1 MSEKLN
7 HSDISALLAKE
18 AGLSVTKAD
27 LFTKALFDIIIE
39 GLEQDGIVKI
49 NGLGTFKVTDV
60 ADRSSVNVNTGEK
73 IEIKGHRKLTFVPAE
88 SLKECVNRPF
98 AMFEP
103 VEIDDNYQDENET
116 SAPDSVPE
124 ESNGTVPEP
133 FNAAEIEEEM
143 PLEDDGNRHDE
154 AKAAIQIEEEQA
166 REGNDNVAFDVADP
180 ITAEE
185 ELPVEVEEEEE
196 ETADVESTLDETTD
210 KVAEEENSDDVTE
223 STTDEEP
230 VTEEATETENEKE
243 DSLTS
248 EDAVPAQP
256 DDATEDN
263 AASVKKRNN
272 TWRFFIYFII
282 GAVCGFAAIKMM
294 GRNHASDEASEEI
307 AVNNISNQEV
317 IAETKSGPAVVVED
331 TVASGTTAEPTTPI
345 EETQASSDAEADA
358 AYSFIMVDEL
368 AARSDRDI
376 TDADTTLYVTEG
388 DIAVHVVAADERL
401 AKIAYD
407 YYGSRKLWPYIA
419 KHNNLKKPYGIAVGM
434 ELSIPGLMPKKRV
447 PRVK

>member
-18 AGLSVTKAD
+18 AGLSVAKAD
-27 LFTKALFDIIIE
+27 SFTKALFDIIIE

-103 VEIDDNYQDENET
+103 VEIDDNYQDESDDEANG
-116 SAPDSVPE
+116 SDAVSE
-124 ESNGTVPEP
+124 ESSENMPAP

-143 PLEDDGNRHDE
+143 PLEDECNGHDE
-154 AKAAIQIEEEQA
+154 PKAAIPIEEEQA
-166 REGNDNVAFDVADP
+166 RDEDDNVVSNVADP
-180 ITAEE
+180 IASEE
-185 ELPVEVEEEEE
+185 ELRVEVEEEEE
-196 ETADVESTLDETTD
+196 DTAAVEPTLDETTD
-210 KVAEEENSDDVTE
+210 GVAMGDYSDDVTE
-223 STTDEEP
+223 ETRDEGP
-230 VTEEATETENEKE
+230 VTEEATETDNEKE

-248 EDAVPAQP
+248 EDAAPAQH
-256 DDATEDN
+256 DESTENDA
-263 AASVKKRNN
+263 APVKKRYNI
-272 TWRFFIYFII
+272 WRFAIYFII
-282 GAVCGFAAIKMM
+282 GAVCGFVAIKMM
-294 GRNHASDEASEEI
+294 GRNHTSDETSEEI
-307 AVNNISNQEV
+307 AVNIVSSQEV
-317 IAETKSGPAVVVED
+317 IAETKNEPAVIIED
-331 TVASGTTAEPTTPI
+331 SVASATTAEPATPI
-345 EETQASSDAEADA
+345 EEIKASNEGDDYA
-358 AYSFIMVDEL
+358 AYSFILVDDL

-388 DIAVHVVAADERL
+388 DIAVHVVAEDERL

-434 ELSIPGLMPKKRV
+434 ELSIPRLQPKK
-447 PRVK
+447 

>member
-27 LFTKALFDIIIE
+27 FFTKALFDIIIE

-88 SLKECVNRPF
+88 SLKECVNHPF

-103 VEIDDNYQDENET
+103 VEIDDNYQDESDNDANV
-116 SAPDSVPE
+116 SDIVPSE
-124 ESNGTVPEP
+124 ENNGTVPEP

-143 PLEDDGNRHDE
+143 PLEDECNGHDE
-154 AKAAIQIEEEQA
+154 PKAAIPIEEEQA
-166 REGNDNVAFDVADP
+166 RDEDDNVVSDVANP

-185 ELPVEVEEEEE
+185 ELQVEVEEEEE
-196 ETADVESTLDETTD
+196 TADDDPALDERTDEAVENDDRDAVAEETTD
-210 KVAEEENSDDVTE
+210 EG
-223 STTDEEP
+223 P
-230 VTEEATETENEKE
+230 VTEEATETDNEKE

-248 EDAVPAQP
+248 EDAAPAQH
-256 DDATEDN
+256 DESTENNATPI
-263 AASVKKRNN
+263 KKRNN
-272 TWRFFIYFII
+272 IWRFVIYFII
-282 GAVCGFAAIKMM
+282 GAVCGFVAIKMM
-294 GRNHASDEASEEI
+294 DRNHASDETNEEI
-307 AVNNISNQEV
+307 AVNNASSPSQE
-317 IAETKSGPAVVVED
+317 IITETKSGPTVAVED
-331 TVASGTTAEPTTPI
+331 SVATATTAEPVTPI
-345 EETQASSDAEADA
+345 EEIQASDEADADA
-358 AYSFIMVDEL
+358 AYSFIMLDEL
-368 AARSDRDI
+368 AVRSDRDI
-376 TDADTTLYVTEG
+376 TDADTTLYVAEG

-434 ELSIPGLMPKKRV
+434 ELSIPKLQPKN
-447 PRVK
+447 

>member
-18 AGLSVTKAD
+18 AGLSVAKAD
-27 LFTKALFDIIIE
+27 FFTKALFDIIIE

-103 VEIDDNYQDENET
+103 VEIDDNYLDESDDEANG
-116 SAPDSVPE
+116 SDAVSE
-124 ESNGTVPEP
+124 ESSENMPAP
-133 FNAAEIEEEM
+133 FNAAEVEEEM
-143 PLEDDGNRHDE
+143 PLEDEERGDDE
-154 AKAAIQIEEEQA
+154 PKAAIPIEEEQV
-166 REGNDNVAFDVADP
+166 REEDENVVSDVANP
-180 ITAEE
+180 ITADE
-185 ELPVEVEEEEE
+185 ELLVEVEEEEE
-196 ETADVESTLDETTD
+196 DTADDDPALDERTDEAVEDDDRDAVAEETTD
-210 KVAEEENSDDVTE
+210 EG
-223 STTDEEP
+223 P
-230 VTEEATETENEKE
+230 VTEEATETDNEKE

-248 EDAVPAQP
+248 EDAAPAQH
-256 DDATEDN
+256 DESTENNATPIN
-263 AASVKKRNN
+263 KRNN
-272 TWRFFIYFII
+272 IWRFAIYFII
-282 GAVCGFAAIKMM
+282 GAVCGFVAIKMM
-294 GRNHASDEASEEI
+294 DRNHASDETNEEI
-307 AVNNISNQEV
+307 AVNNASSPSQE
-317 IAETKSGPAVVVED
+317 IITETKSGPTVAVED
-331 TVASGTTAEPTTPI
+331 SFASATTAEPVTPI
-345 EETQASSDAEADA
+345 EEIQALDEADADA
-358 AYSFIMVDEL
+358 AYSFILVDEL

-376 TDADTTLYVTEG
+376 TDADTTLYVAEG
-388 DIAVHVVAADERL
+388 DIAVHVVAEDERL

-434 ELSIPGLMPKKRV
+434 ELSIPRLQPKN
-447 PRVK
+447 

>member
-73 IEIKGHRKLTFVPAE
+73 IEIKRHRKLTFVPAE

-103 VEIDDNYQDENET
+103 VEIDDNYQDESDDEANG
-116 SAPDSVPE
+116 SDAVSE
-124 ESNGTVPEP
+124 ESNENMPAP
-133 FNAAEIEEEM
+133 FNAAEVEEEM
-143 PLEDDGNRHDE
+143 PLEDEERVDDE
-154 AKAAIQIEEEQA
+154 PKAAIPIEEEQA
-166 REGNDNVAFDVADP
+166 RDEDDNVVSDVANP

-185 ELPVEVEEEEE
+185 ELQVEVEEEEE
-196 ETADVESTLDETTD
+196 TADDDPALDERTDEAVEDDDRDAVAEETTD
-210 KVAEEENSDDVTE
+210 EG
-223 STTDEEP
+223 P
-230 VTEEATETENEKE
+230 VTEEATETDNEKE

-248 EDAVPAQP
+248 EDAAPAQHNESTENN
-256 DDATEDN
+256 ATPI
-263 AASVKKRNN
+263 KKRNN
-272 TWRFFIYFII
+272 IWRFAIYFII
-282 GAVCGFAAIKMM
+282 GAVCGFVAIKMM
-294 GRNHASDEASEEI
+294 DRNHASDETNEEI
-307 AVNNISNQEV
+307 AVNIVSSQEV
-317 IAETKSGPAVVVED
+317 IAETKNEPAVIIED
-331 TVASGTTAEPTTPI
+331 SVASATTAEPATPI
-345 EETQASSDAEADA
+345 EEIKASNEGEDYAS
-358 AYSFIMVDEL
+358 YSFILVDEL

-376 TDADTTLYVTEG
+376 TDADTTLYVAEG

-434 ELSIPGLMPKKRV
+434 ELSIPRLQPKK
-447 PRVK
+447 